1 MQHRIFI
8 AINLPE
14 KIKSKLADFQLK
26 WPDLPC
32 RWTQKENLHI
42 TLMFLGYLSEEELMT
57 VCEETNKAVSKN
69 EPFSLTLQRI
79 VYGPPKKSP
88 PRFVWIE
95 GEKSAELGKLQKNL
109 EDSLLSS
116 PSGQIKKESR
126 PYSPHITLGRIRM
139 WDFRRL
145 EPETIPEIQEEI
157 PGGLTFEVN
166 SIEIMESQLKR
177 GGPTY
182 AVLESIPL
190 T

>member
-8 AINLPE
+8 AVNLPE

-32 RWTQKENLHI
+32 RWAKKENLHI

-57 VCEETNKAVSKN
+57 VCEEVSKAAAKN
-69 EPFSLTLQRI
+69 EPFSLNLEKI

-88 PRFVWIE
+88 PHFVWAE
-95 GEKSAELGKLQKNL
+95 GEKSVELGKLQKDL

-139 WDFRRL
+139 WDFRRI
-145 EPETIPEIQEEI
+145 EPEMRPEINEEI
-157 PGGLTFEVN
+157 SDRMTFEVN
-166 SIEIMESQLKR
+166 SIEVMESELKR

-182 AVLESIPL
+182 TVLESYL
-190 T
+190 LK